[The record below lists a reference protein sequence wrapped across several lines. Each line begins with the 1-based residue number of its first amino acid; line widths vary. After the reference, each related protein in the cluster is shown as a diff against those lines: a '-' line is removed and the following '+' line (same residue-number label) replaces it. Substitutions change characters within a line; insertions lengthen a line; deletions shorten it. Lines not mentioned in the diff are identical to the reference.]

1 MDVHLLKVR
10 PPVVFLAERRQI
22 EQEGLQ
28 SLVAYRFQMDKPA
41 FQGAKLRA
49 FGHADRA
56 TETAIFDD
64 AATFIVLRVDE
75 LGNTG
80 LAGLLE
86 LQDEDVEDVDERLDV
101 IGHLIW
107 LQRKV
112 RG

>member
-41 FQGAKLRA
+41 FQGAKLRT
-49 FGHADRA
+49 FGYADRP
-56 TETAIFDD
+56 TETAVFDD
-64 AATFIVLRVDE
+64 AATFVVLRVDE
-75 LGNTG
+75 LGDGG

-86 LQDEDVEDVDERLDV
+86 LQDEDVEDVDERLYI
-101 IGHLIW
+101 IGHLVW